1 MIQSV
6 KLLAITCV
14 TTMFIISGCAKKPE
28 QKPVPRDP
36 GLAVSCIGVMP
47 VQPAVDVTS
56 AMSFAQAKQLKE
68 GATIMDSL
76 LKKEFAGR
84 REFRFVSPAQ
94 VYGLDVD
101 GTGSELGRLQK
112 VAEQMSCNA
121 MLEINISRFLDRIGG
136 EYTAKDPASVA
147 FQYRLYEVGEGKIL
161 CQGSF
166 DEVQQSLMENLYNW
180 KNAKNRGFTWITSEQ
195 LLQEGIQEK
204 FSQCGYLLEP

>member
-14 TTMFIISGCAKKPE
+14 TTMFLFAGCAKKPE

-36 GLAVSCIGVMP
+36 GLAISCIGVMP

-56 AMSFAQAKQLKE
+56 AMSFAKAKQLKE
-68 GATIMDSL
+68 GATIMDAL

-84 REFRFVSPAQ
+84 SDLRFASAAQ
-94 VYGLDVD
+94 MYGIDVD
-101 GTGSELGRLQK
+101 GAGSELGRLQEI
-112 VAEQMSCNA
+112 AEQMSCNA
-121 MLEINISRFLDRIGG
+121 ILEISISRFSDRIGG
-136 EYTAKDPASVA
+136 KYTAKDPASVA
-147 FQYRLYEVGEGKIL
+147 FQYRLYEVREGTIL

-166 DEVQQSLMENLYNW
+166 DEVQQSLMENIYNW
-180 KNAKNRGFTWITSEQ
+180 KSAKNRGFTWITSEQ
-195 LLQEGIQEK
+195 LLQEGIHEK

>member
-6 KLLAITCV
+6 KLLAIACV
-14 TTMFIISGCAKKPE
+14 TTVFVFSGCAKKPE

-36 GLAVSCIGVMP
+36 ALAISCVGVMP
-47 VQPAVDVTS
+47 VQAAVDVSS

-68 GATIMDSL
+68 GATIMDAL
-76 LKKEFAGR
+76 LKKKFAGR
-84 REFRFVSPAQ
+84 REFRFVNPAQ

-101 GTGSELGRLQK
+101 GEGSRLGSLQK
-112 VAEQMSCNA
+112 IAEQMSCNA
-121 MLEINISRFLDRIGG
+121 MLEISISRFSDRVGG

-166 DEVQQSLMENLYNW
+166 DEVQKSLMENLYNW
-180 KNAKNRGFTWITSEQ
+180 KSARSRGFTWITSEQ
-195 LLQEGIQEK
+195 LLQEGIDEK

>member
-6 KLLAITCV
+6 KLLVITCV
-14 TTMFIISGCAKKPE
+14 TTMFIFSGCAKKPE
-28 QKPVPRDP
+28 QKPVPIDP
-36 GLAVSCIGVMP
+36 GLAISCIGVMP
-47 VQPAVDVTS
+47 THPAVDVSS

-68 GATIMDSL
+68 GATIMDAL

-84 REFRFVSPAQ
+84 REFRFVNPAQ
-94 VYGLDVD
+94 MYGVDVD
-101 GTGSELGRLQK
+101 SGGSGLAHLQRI
-112 VAEQMSCNA
+112 AEQMSCNA
-121 MLEINISRFLDRIGG
+121 ILEISISRFSDRVGG

-147 FQYRLYEVGEGKIL
+147 FQYRLSEVGEGKIL

-180 KNAKNRGFTWITSEQ
+180 KSAKNRGFTWVTSEQ
-195 LLQEGIQEK
+195 LLQEGIHEK